1 MDNIKNED
9 IALLFRAL
17 GQILY
22 NQDKINKHLGI
33 NKSYSEWSW
42 DDFTTNE
49 YSKQCFRS
57 ADEYEDDKQYY

>member
-1 MDNIKNED
+1 MDNMKNRH
-9 IALLFRAL
+9 ITLLFEAL

-33 NKSYSEWSW
+33 NKCDYEWGW
-42 DDFTTNE
+42 DDSTTDE
-49 YSKQCFRS
+49 YSNWCFRA